1 MDINNVPDFEKFMV
15 CSQGINSIINKI
27 VTENVANTDTN
38 TKDDIELNNKDII
51 VDCMN
56 KELGDE
62 SETRLKTI
70 LGAAKIITNGNTNRE
85 DPVRIAASVDDAF
98 TKSKLTYLVS
108 MGLMTI
114 EDSLNALV
122 DRALNRCFVF
132 LENIIDSGV
141 IKDFIIDRIIN
152 LTALIPEFG
161 PIIVPQLESNR
172 EIFFVILSGFD
183 NKIKESCKKVIGK
196 LSEVA
201 RKSLSYI
208 RQRIESWAVS
218 VESYIKKQKQI
229 VNS

>member
-1 MDINNVPDFEKFMV
+1 MDINNVSDFEKFMV

-85 DPVRIAASVDDAF
+85 DPIRIAASVDDAF
-98 TKSKLTYLVS
+98 TKSKLAYLVHK
-108 MGLMTI
+108 GLMTI
-114 EDSLNALV
+114 EDSLNAQV
-122 DRALNRCFVF
+122 DRALNRLFAF

-141 IKDFIIDRIIN
+141 IQDFIINGVIN
-152 LTALIPEFG
+152 LTALIPELG
-161 PIIVPQLESNR
+161 PVIAPTLETNR

-208 RQRIESWAVS
+208 RQKTERLVESFA
-218 VESYIKKQKQI
+218 SYIKKQKQI